1 MNIGKYRTHVVL
13 AMTVLWV
20 AITLCGWFG
29 KWYVGLYLSVLL
41 MLLHMM
47 LGAAQKGI
55 LSKKLLMYPLLTW
68 GLVWGVGFYMAKLNS
83 DAFMNIPP
91 SYTILGF
98 HPSFAWI
105 ILCYWIGGVLTLT
118 LGLVKYK
125 DLWLSDTDWDDFIK
139 TVKHLNEG
147 GK

>member
-29 KWYVGLYLSVLL
+29 KWYVGLFLSVLL

-55 LSKKLLMYPLLTW
+55 LSKKLLMYPFLTW
-68 GLVWGVGFYMAKLNS
+68 GVVWSVGFYMAKMNS

-105 ILCYWIGGVLTLT
+105 VLCYWIGGVLTLT

-125 DLWLSDTDWDDFIK
+125 DLWLSDTDWDAFIT

>member
-47 LGAAQKGI
+47 LGAAHTGI

>member
-68 GLVWGVGFYMAKLNS
+68 ALVWGGGFY
-83 DAFMNIPP
+83 MNIPP